1 MKRVLVVGAVG
12 LACSSCVSLEV
23 QCYNAKE
30 RLKVAEE
37 KYRLAEEQLYA
48 VYATGP
54 IAKQATRDMVI
65 EGERIDRAE
74 ADIERACK

>member
-30 RLKVAEE
+30 RLKVAGE
-37 KYRLAEEQLYA
+37 KYRQAEKRLFAVSAISPQGQQAIWDMKNESEKIDLAEED
-48 VYATGP
+48 
-54 IAKQATRDMVI
+54 IKRDC
-65 EGERIDRAE
+65 R
-74 ADIERACK
+74 